1 MGVTVMI
8 GLMVWLAGSYLE
20 FKIISGI
27 PALKPLFRGIPGVVI
42 SLAIGAVVGWALAIG
57 GEPAGGAGIMLGQLL
72 GVATNEQTFRFWSLM
87 HKLGERK
94 RALSAQRTQFMTSH
108 PKLYNEA
115 KGTLIAGF
123 KTIGAIVLA
132 VVWLIGLPYRTYQHA
147 QAQVQKVRHAW
158 K

>member
-1 MGVTVMI
+1 MGVTIMV
-8 GLMVWLAGSYLE
+8 GLMVWIAGSYLE
-20 FKIISGI
+20 YKIISGI
-27 PALKPLFRGIPGVVI
+27 PVLRPLFHGIFGVVI

-57 GEPAGGAGIMLGQLL
+57 GQPAGGAGIMLGQLL
-72 GVATNEQTFRFWSLM
+72 GIATNEQTFRFWSLV

-94 RALSAQRTQFMTSH
+94 RALSARRAQFMTSH

-115 KGTLIAGF
+115 KGTLVAGF
-123 KTIGAIVLA
+123 KTIGALIVA

-147 QAQVQKVRHAW
+147 QIRVQKIRHAW